1 MIKEKELKKL
11 KTLQKIDIDLKI
23 KKKLMIEAKRWRDFI
38 KEDDMGDATEPGN
51 ELHYMYHLGEI
62 SFIEFFFNL
71 NKSINHPLSKT
82 EKTHKKRRKTTSRSI
97 RR

>member
-1 MIKEKELKKL
+1 MINEKELKKL
-11 KTLQKIDIDLKI
+11 KTLRLIDIDAKT

-38 KEDDMGDATEPGN
+38 KEDDMGDPTEPGN
-51 ELHYMYHLGEI
+51 EQHYMYHLGEV

-71 NKSINHPLSKT
+71 DKPINKPLSKT
-82 EKTHKKRRKTTSRSI
+82 EKTHKKRRKTTSRRI